1 MPTALLMHIP
11 YETFWKLNPTRMKP
25 IERAYELEQEGQQKR
40 LNLAAWIS
48 GLYVQR
54 AVASVL
60 SKGARYP
67 AKPIDIFG
75 KEQKLS
81 PEQEADAFKR
91 FMLQHNAI
99 NKVHKEIDV

>member
-1 MPTALLMHIP
+1 MHIP
-11 YETFWKLNPTRMKP
+11 YDTFWHLNPTRMKP
-25 IERAYELEQEGQQKR
+25 IEKAYELEQEGQQR
-40 LNLAAWIS
+40 RMNLSAWVN

-54 AVASVL
+54 AIASVL
-60 SKGARYP
+60 SRGAKYP
-67 AKPIDIFG
+67 AKPIELFG